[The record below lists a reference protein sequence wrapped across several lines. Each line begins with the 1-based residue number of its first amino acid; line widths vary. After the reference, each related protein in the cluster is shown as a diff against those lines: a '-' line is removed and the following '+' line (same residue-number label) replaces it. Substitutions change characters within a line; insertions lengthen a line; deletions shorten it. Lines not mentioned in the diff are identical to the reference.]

1 MTRVFSQHTARHRTT
16 TRAPVPPVDLK
27 ARIAALQGQQAS
39 QTAAGRSSSQ
49 VLPKANAVA
58 GNNAFKDRI
67 ASFEKQG
74 AVPKPKGRFGFAP
87 SIQQDPQTSKRSGEL
102 YGNRIPGL
110 SRPHI
115 PVPAST
121 KADKKQPRSRS
132 ASRLELDRYATSPS
146 PPGSPFITSDNGDSV
161 GDVFSDGDPNSAN
174 DLTSLEDS
182 QQQSLEALIAST
194 NSESLAEGQEETGLD
209 APVDDNTVATADEPD
224 PDADQQGGSPAAAVV
239 SSPEPPNDAPSTESP
254 LPLDRAPV
262 EPVTVEPAPEPAPVL
277 VPEVEPTPQD
287 ELVEFSASLPADGLD
302 PAVLAVIEQLDRAT
316 QTGDAG
322 VVVVPA
328 VAVEAIAELPE
339 PQKSS
344 VQDMLDQLLREQDM
358 LDVATP
364 IKQRFSLSG
373 SLSQMARNYLVQ
385 ELAAKEAA
393 AKEMATP
400 ETPEKKSAPSQDA
413 PTVTPQSS
421 GKFLT
426 PSPYS
431 SSSYSPDAEPLSPAS
446 DIYSSYYAATPASAY
461 GRALAAIPEAPDS
474 PIAMKNPRRG
484 TFGMDS
490 NSSTA
495 PSSPPIVTP
504 SADGKISISPSDS
517 AFRITGPERVKSPP
531 LSVVIPRAGTPKVAP
546 PVNTKETRPP
556 SPVEAVIVSE
566 PQRIISPTVT
576 RGILVPAP
584 HSATSSSPSSAYSVS
599 VYSDGTTVS
608 PSGPVGRKPSTRK
621 AKKALSPPPSAPYEE
636 PLLTPLEGPRGFRAV
651 VHEKVVEGKSR
662 PVSMI
667 MQYDDLPSPTPMNA
681 ANVSE
686 LAALLADAAMLERQL
701 ANGRGT
707 PQKKLP
713 SRPGTASQSA
723 PTPPPGRRGTP
734 DRPRPTQDLPE
745 SPDDAELFNR
755 LSQDNGNA
763 PRTSQYETSRQ
774 SQYEQR
780 PLPARPSIDRER
792 PRPSNDHPPSR
803 PSDYLERIPSIDRA
817 SSTRPSMDSVS
828 SARPQLQPMF
838 LTADPNAARIPLPA
852 RPKSAGASRNQT
864 SIPPSAPSPPKTGY
878 LTNLLSRAKSTTNL
892 RLDPRD
898 SVGSSSEDSV
908 MVSTPPTPPYEPTAT
923 ETGSVRSSRIFKNS
937 FSRASNFADKLLHRK
952 EGSQSA
958 EVAIASGGAPVLY
971 PLVTRSTHAHHSTD
985 EDDQFGGSRALPRP
999 PRPLPLPPR
1008 PLPPRGLP
1016 PPVPG
1021 EPAPSNNTLAPV
1033 PPPGQPGLQRR
1044 GSWKSIASVST
1055 TGISEAL
1062 DNIGVYDFP
1071 SVPEAA
1077 PVPRAPS
1084 GLPPGPN
1091 AYVSPRPA
1099 PRPPSAPPPSQ
1110 PLPPPPNYPLPPP
1123 PLQSLPPRGAS
1134 ISGLPRGVRPGLPA
1148 SPASRTKS
1156 LAGRPK
1162 APPHGQLRSGM
1173 I

>member
-1 MTRVFSQHTARHRTT
+1 MTT

-27 ARIAALQGQQAS
+27 ARIAALQGQQAA
-39 QTAAGRSSSQ
+39 QTGAGRSSSQ

-58 GNNAFKDRI
+58 GNNALKDRI

-87 SIQQDPQTSKRSGEL
+87 SMQQDPQTSKRSGEL

-121 KADKKQPRSRS
+121 KSDKKQPRSRS

-146 PPGSPFITSDNGDSV
+146 PPGSPFITSDNGDFV

-182 QQQSLEALIAST
+182 QQQSLDALLAST
-194 NSESLAEGQEETGLD
+194 NSEPLPEGQEETVLD
-209 APVDDNTVATADEPD
+209 APVDDNAVATADEPD
-224 PDADQQGGSPAAAVV
+224 PDADQQGGSPAVAV
-239 SSPEPPNDAPSTESP
+239 STSEPPNDALAVAPIADAPSTESP
-254 LPLDRAPV
+254 LPPDHAPV
-262 EPVTVEPAPEPAPVL
+262 EPVPVEPAPVPEPTPVL
-277 VPEVEPTPQD
+277 VPESEPTPVD
-287 ELVEFSASLPADGLD
+287 ELAAVSPSFPADGLD

-364 IKQRFSLSG
+364 IKQRFSLNG

-421 GKFLT
+421 GQFLT

-461 GRALAAIPEAPDS
+461 GRALPVIPEAPDS
-474 PIAMKNPRRG
+474 PIAIKNPRRG
-484 TFGMDS
+484 TFGTDS
-490 NSSTA
+490 IGSTA

-504 SADGKISISPSDS
+504 SDDGKISISPSDS
-517 AFRITGPERVKSPP
+517 AFRITTGPERVKSPP
-531 LSVVIPRAGTPKVAP
+531 LSVVIPRAGTPKAAP

-576 RGILVPAP
+576 RGVLVPAP
-584 HSATSSSPSSAYSVS
+584 HSASSSSSPSSTYSVS

-608 PSGPVGRKPSTRK
+608 PSGPVGRKPSMRK
-621 AKKALSPPPSAPYEE
+621 AKKASSPPLSAPYEE

-681 ANVSE
+681 ANVSD

-713 SRPGTASQSA
+713 GRPGTASQSA
-723 PTPPPGRRGTP
+723 PTPPPGARRGTP
-734 DRPRPTQDLPE
+734 ERPRPTQDLPE

-774 SQYEQR
+774 SYEQR

-792 PRPSNDHPPSR
+792 PRPSIDHSPSR

-817 SSTRPSMDSVS
+817 SSARPSMDSVS

-958 EVAIASGGAPVLY
+958 EVAIASG
-971 PLVTRSTHAHHSTD
+971 D

-1016 PPVPG
+1016 PPVPA

-1077 PVPRAPS
+1077 PEPRAPVPRAPS
-1084 GLPPGPN
+1084 GLPPGPTPM
-1091 AYVSPRPA
+1091 SLPD
-1099 PRPPSAPPPSQ
+1099 PPPT
-1110 PLPPPPNYPLPPP
+1110 
-1123 PLQSLPPRGAS
+1123 A
-1134 ISGLPRGVRPGLPA
+1134 
-1148 SPASRTKS
+1148 
-1156 LAGRPK
+1156 
-1162 APPHGQLRSGM
+1162 HRSST
-1173 I
+1173 